1 MMQICS
7 KEFVSK
13 LSKPKMSR
21 MPMKGAS
28 LGGAP
33 AAAASERLVPG
44 VAALGEAAAPPA
56 PEAPPSRSAL
66 MRLTTASN
74 MRP

>member
-1 MMQICS
+1 MQICS

-28 LGGAP
+28 LGGA
-33 AAAASERLVPG
+33 AAAAAGERLVPG

>member
-1 MMQICS
+1 
-7 KEFVSK
+7 
-13 LSKPKMSR
+13 
-21 MPMKGAS
+21 MKGAS

-33 AAAASERLVPG
+33 AAAACARLVPG
-44 VAALGEAAAPPA
+44 VAALGEAAAPP
-56 PEAPPSRSAL
+56 PPDAPPSRSEL

>member
-1 MMQICS
+1 MQICS

-13 LSKPKMSR
+13 LSKPKMSS

-33 AAAASERLVPG
+33 AAPAGERLVPG
-44 VAALGEAAAPPA
+44 VEALGEAAALSP
-56 PEAPPSRSAL
+56 PEAPQSRSVL